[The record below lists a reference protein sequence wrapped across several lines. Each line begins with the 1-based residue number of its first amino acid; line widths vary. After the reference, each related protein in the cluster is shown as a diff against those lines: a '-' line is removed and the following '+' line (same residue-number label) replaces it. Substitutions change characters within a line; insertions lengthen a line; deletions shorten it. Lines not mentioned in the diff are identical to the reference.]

1 MIVPWDTGAIQVKD
15 TEIIS
20 YSAPMITM
28 VRKNLTLFLI
38 QWRQIDFIVFF
49 SASSPHLLHFT
60 IRLFNSF

>member
-1 MIVPWDTGAIQVKD
+1 
-15 TEIIS
+15 
-20 YSAPMITM
+20 MITM